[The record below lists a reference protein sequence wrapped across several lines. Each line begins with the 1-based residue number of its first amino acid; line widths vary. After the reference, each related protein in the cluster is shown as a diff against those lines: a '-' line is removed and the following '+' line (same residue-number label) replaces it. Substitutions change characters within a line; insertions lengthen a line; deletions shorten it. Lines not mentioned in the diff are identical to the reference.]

1 MPHSTRALVSMHEPT
16 IDGTRIEAEGL
27 LFPLRLE
34 IYVQVEGRKKNSH
47 NLMSV
52 GEAWR
57 FINANMGVEAEVYL
71 DEDKIPP
78 EVRDW
83 HLYPGID
90 LSTLAVNGNERGR
103 LIYKAEVKAI
113 YLEAGSPWDRM
124 PPIYWPETAPVQYA
138 TGVARAVE
146 TLDVI
151 DPVPPQRETE
161 SEPWF
166 PWNET

>member
-16 IDGTRIEAEGL
+16 MDGTRIEASGL

-47 NLMSV
+47 NLVSV

-57 FINANMGVEAEVYL
+57 FIDANMGVEADIYL
-71 DEDKIPP
+71 DEEKIPQ

-90 LSTLAVNGNERGR
+90 LSTLAINGNSFGR
-103 LIYKAEVKAI
+103 LIYKAEVRAI

-124 PPIYWPETAPVQYA
+124 PPIYWPEAPPVQYA
-138 TGVARAVE
+138 TGVARAVDSIDVLAEIPEPVLPEDERWVPWE
-146 TLDVI
+146 T
-151 DPVPPQRETE
+151 T
-161 SEPWF
+161 
-166 PWNET
+166 